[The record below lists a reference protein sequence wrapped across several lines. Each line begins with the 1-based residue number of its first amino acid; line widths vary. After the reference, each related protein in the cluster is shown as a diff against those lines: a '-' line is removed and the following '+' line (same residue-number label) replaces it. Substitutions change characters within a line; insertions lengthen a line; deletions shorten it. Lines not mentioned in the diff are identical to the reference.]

1 MSSTVTKD
9 TIVEIFK
16 RVYGGANDL
25 RPQTSVLDK
34 LFPFSTTQRVGD
46 VYIEG
51 LSLNDEVGYT
61 LAGSAQDAFT
71 INPAVAGSF
80 KQLQIQ
86 PSQTVISTVL
96 SWGFMSRSASGG
108 EASFFEGTKYVMKN
122 NLESHNKLVNVL
134 KLYGQSTERLGTVSY
149 ATATYRGVAFTNGT
163 GTLTKK
169 DGSTIA
175 FTNGIN
181 AAEKAILLAPGQFAS
196 GIFVGRKG
204 AAVKQLT
211 AANAVVAQGTIVGWD
226 SVLGILYVDFT
237 PIAASA
243 VGSHKLAFD
252 GMEDSK
258 EMVGVHRILT
268 NAGTL
273 FGVSAAVEPL
283 WSGTVMDV
291 GGAALS
297 LKAIQE
303 GIADAV
309 NAGGLEQPLDI
320 IINPRSFA
328 RLSDNEA
335 NYRRYPTD
343 AGGSAKRGFETIEY
357 YAANGLNRIHSSSYV
372 KEGDAFGLVTDQW
385 KCGGSQLPSF
395 QVQGIDEDVIQ
406 PLGDQA
412 GFSIRSYGDQYLL
425 CRQPAKQ
432 VLWKNINDEG
442 TAY

>member
-1 MSSTVTKD
+1 MSSVTKD
-9 TIVEIFK
+9 TVVEIFK
-16 RVYGGANDL
+16 KVYGGANDL

-34 LFPFSTTQRVGD
+34 LFPFTPTQRVGD
-46 VYIEG
+46 AYIEG
-51 LSLNDEVGYT
+51 LSLNDECGYT

-80 KQLQIQ
+80 KQLSIQ
-86 PSQTVISTVL
+86 PSQTVMSTVL
-96 SWGFMSRSASGG
+96 SWGFMARSASGG
-108 EASFFEGTKYVMKN
+108 DASFFEGTKYVMKN

-134 KLYGQSTERLGTVSY
+134 KLYGQSAERLGTVSY
-149 ATATYRGVAFTNGT
+149 ATATYRGVSFTTGT
-163 GTLTKK
+163 GTLTRK

-175 FTNGIN
+175 FTNGVN
-181 AAEKAILLAPGQFAS
+181 AAEKAILLSPGQFAA

-204 AAVKQLT
+204 AAIRQLD
-211 AANAVVAQGTIVGWD
+211 ASDAVVAQGTIVGWD
-226 SVLGILYVDFT
+226 SVLGIVYVDFT
-237 PIAASA
+237 PVAATGA
-243 VGSHKLAFD
+243 GSHKIAFA
-252 GMEDSK
+252 GSEDLK
-258 EMVGVHRILT
+258 EMVGIHRILT
-268 NAGTL
+268 NTGSL

-320 IINPRSFA
+320 LVNPRTFA
-328 RLSDNEA
+328 RMSTDDAAL
-335 NYRRYPTD
+335 RRYSSGESGK
-343 AGGSAKRGFETIEY
+343 AQRGFEAIEY
-357 YAANGLNRIHSSSYV
+357 YSANGLNKIHSSSYV
-372 KEGDAFGLVTDQW
+372 KEGDAFGLVRDHW

-395 QVQGIDEDVIQ
+395 RVQGIDEDVIQ

-412 GFSIRSYGDQYLL
+412 GFSVRSYGDQYLL

-432 VLWKNINDEG
+432 LYWSGINDEG
-442 TAY
+442 TLY